1 MLRLDGRVVG
11 RTCWA
16 AVNRLSWDQTFCIQL
31 ERVSEAATVYSTSD
45 RIKSHDSQTVMWAV
59 KEKFQTN
66 TCFKSFY
73 KSSETLF
80 TTGAENLKAVCHL
93 IKNSTTSSRLFA
105 VPSPINSEFFPLCL
119 KNLQICKWREKWSAI
134 IFQVLFIKQFFQ
146 GVFCQ
151 HPAWFFFEQF
161 GPSIKTLAGS
171 AEAP

>member
-45 RIKSHDSQTVMWAV
+45 HIKSHDSQTVMWAV

-73 KSSETLF
+73 KSSESLF
-80 TTGAENLKAVCHL
+80 TTGAENLKAVCHF
-93 IKNSTTSSRLFA
+93 IKNSTNSSRLFA
-105 VPSPINSEFFPLCL
+105 IPSPINSEFFSPCL
-119 KNLQICKWREKWSAI
+119 KNLQICKWREKVVCNYFPS
-134 IFQVLFIKQFFQ
+134 FIYRAVFFR
-146 GVFCQ
+146 VFFCQ
-151 HPAWFFFEQF
+151 RLAFFSFVHNV
-161 GPSIKTLAGS
+161 GPQ
-171 AEAP
+171 